1 MNLAGRGISGGK
13 TGQGKEPELMA
24 TSALI
29 RGYLETTHLAKRVGE
44 NQAIEVNITRV
55 IS

>member
-24 TSALI
+24 TSAAI
-29 RGYLETTHLAKRVGE
+29 RGYLETTHLAKRY
-44 NQAIEVNITRV
+44 
-55 IS
+55 